1 MKKRGG
7 IGSMGS
13 GKPTARPKAT
23 GRTVYKS
30 RTTIPTRRVAKP
42 TAKKQKSPYTLEKV
56 FKNQRQSTGGIHS
69 MLGKATAKTKPQ
81 PLQISK
87 PPTTQTPRQK
97 AIAAVKAR
105 ANAKKAAILKKYN
118 SLTPLQRA
126 SMAQTQR
133 ARAKATTGNLTSAQS
148 ARKAQMLAQAKALAT
163 KQMQATNKATPTK
176 TTGTLGNPTSAQ
188 KKIIKNNSN
197 TAMQKA
203 KPLSAPQKQMP
214 RKTASVSDRLKK
226 IVGSTVARR
235 RAAAI
240 ARRKAAAMA
249 RRKAAVRTVRRPT
262 GRTVYKSRTTIPTRR
277 RRK

>member
-13 GKPTARPKAT
+13 GKPTARPTKRKSNT
-23 GRTVYKS
+23 LENVYK
-30 RTTIPTRRVAKP
+30 K
-42 TAKKQKSPYTLEKV
+42 
-56 FKNQRQSTGGIHS
+56 QRQ
-69 MLGKATAKTKPQ
+69 LVGKSAAKTKPQ
-81 PLQISK
+81 ALQISK
-87 PPTTQTPRQK
+87 PLTTQTPRQK

-105 ANAKKAAILKKYN
+105 SAAKRAEILKNFN
-118 SLTPLQRA
+118 SLTPAQKTAMKQR
-126 SMAQTQR
+126 Q
-133 ARAKATTGNLTSAQS
+133 
-148 ARKAQMLAQAKALAT
+148 QAKALSF
-163 KQMQATNKATPTK
+163 KQRQGTNQATPTK

-188 KKIIKNNSN
+188 KEIIKNNSN

-214 RKTASVSDRLKK
+214 RTTSSVSDRLKK